1 MDSSI
6 ITAVSINDF
15 DIDSGNYLTDNII
28 VFLDEIFK
36 TTDKILLSE
45 NELVYTKSEIL
56 DLANVIINLIEKE
69 NEKEN

>member
-56 DLANVIINLIEKE
+56 DLANVIINLKEKE
-69 NEKEN
+69 NEKED